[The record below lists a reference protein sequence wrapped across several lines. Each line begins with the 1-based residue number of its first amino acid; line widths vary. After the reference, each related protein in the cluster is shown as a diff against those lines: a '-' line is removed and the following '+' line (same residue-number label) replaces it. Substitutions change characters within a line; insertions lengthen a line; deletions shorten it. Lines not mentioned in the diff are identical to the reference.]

1 MKGLAEQIYKGMV
14 PQNEGYTFLFQD
26 NVYMPVFN
34 TVLRV
39 TKRIMVPL
47 NLVEEK
53 VLQLIDAGIY
63 QIDEMSNIL
72 GLQRK
77 LLDIT
82 IADLYV
88 KEFITTTSDSCKL
101 LLKGRSALNELVSS
115 EKRQDIL
122 KDIYINSISGE
133 ILVDVEDYDIMDKV
147 REDDNKLKPLLELGN
162 IQDYIKRY
170 KEVKELF
177 DAQNKE
183 IVIGNMRKPVE
194 ELLSIDK
201 IENIYIQF
209 IKVPICVFVSNNGID
224 IDIICRNNK
233 IADLIADY
241 KDVIIRQ
248 IVDKKVLKN
257 HFVYKKLKNE
267 YNGIIYAEN
276 SIYLDELKRYYFFKK
291 KTMEDK
297 EKIEEKIF
305 SSRKLYPGEYEILI
319 KYLSSICNE
328 VTISVDKLEDW
339 VYSNSFIRQLVELN
353 KEIKVWVEYGQSVD
367 IEKSKKQIA
376 YNYKEPISYVEKDN
390 GYYISWNFD
399 NQYRIYGIPQ
409 YKKVISETTCVVNI
423 EYYIEKS
430 TS

>member
-133 ILVDVEDYDIMDKV
+133 ILIDMEDYDIMDKV

-257 HFVYKKLKNE
+257 HFVYKKLRNE

-276 SIYLDELKRYYFFKK
+276 GIYLDELKKYYFFKK

-353 KEIKVWVEYGQSVD
+353 KEIKVSVEYGQSVD
-367 IEKSKKQIA
+367 VEKSQKQIA
-376 YNYKEPISYVEKDN
+376 YNYKESINYVEKAN

-399 NQYRIYGIPQ
+399 NQYKIYGIPQ
-409 YKKVISETTCVVNI
+409 YKKVISETTSVVNI